1 MEKDKHHT
9 FERDY
14 FIQTIEKIFDPVPVP
29 IILIDDEM
37 RVIMVN
43 EIFAEYLNYTKDEML
58 GECVLDLDCYT
69 RWPQVFESKT
79 PEIAWKHKFENG
91 HTAIVHRI
99 PVLNDS
105 GEIKYG
111 FGMVLFQDM
120 EEFQRLILENK
131 LLEERL
137 LYYKRE
143 LESGLKSLYTFDSII
158 GTSQEIVTV
167 KSLAIKISRTHSN
180 VLLMGESGTG
190 KEVFAHA
197 IHASSPRKKG
207 PFIRINCGAIPRE
220 LLESELFGY
229 EGGAFTGSL
238 KNGKRG
244 KFELADGGTLFLD
257 EIGDL
262 PLDMQVK
269 LLRVLQ
275 EREITPLG
283 SEKTKPV
290 NVRILSATHRNL
302 EEMVSEGRFRE
313 DFFYRLNVISIE
325 IPPLRERTEDI
336 PVFTAYLVEKFVK
349 SMGKPIEG
357 VSDEVMQ
364 RFTAYD
370 WPGNIREL
378 ENVIERAF
386 NMADG
391 RVIQMGDIPKNIV
404 NKSVEMMSYKDQM
417 EAFERSILTKALL
430 ENKGHKVDAAKSL
443 KMGKTAFYEKAKKYG
458 L

>member
-1 MEKDKHHT
+1 MAKDKQST

-43 EIFAEYLNYTKDEML
+43 DVFAKYLNFTKDEML

-69 RWPQVFESKT
+69 RWPQVFGSKT

-99 PVLNDS
+99 PVLNDR
-105 GEIKYG
+105 GDIKYG

-143 LESGLKSLYTFDSII
+143 LESGLKSLYTFENII
-158 GTSQEIVTV
+158 GQSPEIRDV
-167 KSLAIKISRTHSN
+167 KALAQKISRTHSN
-180 VLLMGESGTG
+180 VLLVGESGTG

-197 IHASSPRKKG
+197 IHAASPRKKG

-283 SEKTKPV
+283 SEKTKQV
-290 NVRILSATHRNL
+290 DVRILSATHRNL
-302 EEMVSEGRFRE
+302 EEMVSQGGFRE
-313 DFFYRLNVISIE
+313 DLFYRLNVISVE
-325 IPPLRERTEDI
+325 IPSLRKRRMDI
-336 PVFTAYLVEKFVK
+336 PIFTAYLVEKFVK

-357 VSDEVMQ
+357 VSDEVLQ
-364 RFTAYD
+364 RFSVYD

-391 RVIQMGDIPKNIV
+391 RVIQVDDIPENIV
-404 NKSVEMMSYKDQM
+404 GKSVETLSYKIQM
-417 EAFERSILTKALL
+417 EQFEQMVLKKALD
-430 ENKGHKVDAAKSL
+430 ENKGHKVNAAKSL
-443 KMGKTAFYEKAKKYG
+443 KMGKTAFYEKTKKYG

>member
-1 MEKDKHHT
+1 MAKDKQST

-43 EIFAEYLNYTKDEML
+43 DIFAKYLNFTKDEML

-69 RWPQVFESKT
+69 RWPQVFGSKT

-99 PVLNDS
+99 PVLNERGD
-105 GEIKYG
+105 IKYG

-143 LESGLKSLYTFDSII
+143 LESGLKSLYTFENII
-158 GTSQEIVTV
+158 GQSPEIRDV
-167 KSLAIKISRTHSN
+167 KALAQKISRTDSN
-180 VLLMGESGTG
+180 VLLVGESGTG

-197 IHASSPRKKG
+197 IHGASPRKKG

-283 SEKTKPV
+283 SEKTKQID
-290 NVRILSATHRNL
+290 VRILSATHRNL
-302 EEMVSEGRFRE
+302 EEMVSQGGFRE
-313 DFFYRLNVISIE
+313 DLFYRLNVISVE
-325 IPPLRERTEDI
+325 IPSLRKRRMDI
-336 PVFTAYLVEKFVK
+336 PIFTAYLVEKFVK

-357 VSDEVMQ
+357 VSDEVLQ
-364 RFTAYD
+364 RFSVYD

-391 RVIQMGDIPKNIV
+391 RVIQVDDIPENIV
-404 NKSVEMMSYKDQM
+404 GKSVETLSYKAQM
-417 EAFERSILTKALL
+417 EEFEQMVLKRALD
-430 ENKGHKVDAAKSL
+430 ENKGHKVNAAKSL

>member
-1 MEKDKHHT
+1 MAKDKQNT

-43 EIFAEYLNYTKDEML
+43 DIFAKYLNYTKDEML

-69 RWPQVFESKT
+69 RWPQVFESKK

-99 PVLNDS
+99 PVLNDDTK
-105 GEIKYG
+105 IKYG

-131 LLEERL
+131 LLEERV

-143 LESGLKSLYTFDSII
+143 LESGLKSLYTFDNII
-158 GTSQEIVTV
+158 GRSREIQDV
-167 KSLAIKISRTHSN
+167 KTLAHKISRTHSN
-180 VLLMGESGTG
+180 VLLVGESGTG

-197 IHASSPRKKG
+197 IHAASPRKKG

-283 SEKTKPV
+283 SEKTKHV
-290 NVRILSATHRNL
+290 DVRILSATHRNL
-302 EEMVSEGRFRE
+302 EEMVHEGLFRE
-313 DFFYRLNVISIE
+313 DLFYRLNVISVE
-325 IPPLRERTEDI
+325 IPPLRKRREDI
-336 PVFTAYLVEKFVK
+336 PVFTNYLVEKFVK

-357 VSDEVMQ
+357 VCEKVHQ
-364 RFTAYD
+364 LFALYD

-391 RVIQMGDIPKNIV
+391 RLIQVDDIPENIV
-404 NKSVEMMSYKDQM
+404 GKSVETMSYKAQM
-417 EAFERSILTKALL
+417 EAFEQMVLKKALA
-430 ENKGHKVDAAKSL
+430 EHNGHKIQAAKSL
-443 KMGKTAFYEKAKKYG
+443 QMGKTAFYEKSKKYG

>member
-1 MEKDKHHT
+1 
-9 FERDY
+9 
-14 FIQTIEKIFDPVPVP
+14 
-29 IILIDDEM
+29 M
-37 RVIMVN
+37 RV
-43 EIFAEYLNYTKDEML
+43 
-58 GECVLDLDCYT
+58 
-69 RWPQVFESKT
+69 KT

-313 DFFYRLNVISIE
+313 DLFYRLNVISIE

-357 VSDEVMQ
+357 VSDAVMQ

-417 EAFERSILTKALL
+417 EEFERSILTKALH
-430 ENKGHKVDAAKSL
+430 ENRGHKVDAAKSL